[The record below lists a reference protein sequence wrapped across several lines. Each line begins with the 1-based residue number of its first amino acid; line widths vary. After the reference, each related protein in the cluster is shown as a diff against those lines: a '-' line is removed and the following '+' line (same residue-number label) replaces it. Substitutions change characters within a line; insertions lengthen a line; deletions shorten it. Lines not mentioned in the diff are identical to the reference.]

1 MLTAKALSYLARKII
16 KIGLCLCLTVALSN
30 QARYFAEQEGIIEAN
45 PTSNYTIAASYS
57 PSPEGTIQTTV
68 QYCSEIVA
76 LSDPSNPSGV
86 TQTDLTF
93 NDSWFSNDS
102 KTYNHKLA
110 TTCSVLTAICNSESH
125 YYSDIYGSVAY
136 AEEALTALG
145 FTNIR
150 TDSYELRCHS
160 LDQIG
165 AFFSGSHD
173 VAAYAFASKE
183 VKSALGKDDSTVI
196 FIGVRGSYGAEWVS
210 NFKMLNDTT
219 SNYDHEGFKAAEEE
233 VKTALEA
240 YITEIG
246 ADPAN
251 IKLLI
256 TGHSRGGAIA
266 NLLAAD
272 LNNGNTLF
280 RSAIST
286 ADVYTYTYAS
296 PSSTQNE
303 TRSNPKH
310 DNIFNIVNPSDVVC
324 QLPLT
329 SWNYG
334 RYGITVSLPAA
345 SERNFDISLNSM
357 QTSHTSN
364 TNYPNPCTSSDLSQ
378 LATFEEYA
386 SESVPNANSL
396 YTPLGAFSALQTL
409 FSVDYSKALYVHCP
423 DSYIAWMQ
431 SLEERNL
438 SFR

>member
-1 MLTAKALSYLARKII
+1 MLTAKTLSYLASKVI
-16 KIGLCLCLTVALSN
+16 KTGICLCLTIALSN
-30 QARYFAEQEGIIEAN
+30 QVRYFAEHEGIIEAN
-45 PTSNYTIAASYS
+45 PTPNYTIAATYT
-57 PSPEGTIQTTV
+57 PSAEGTIQTTV
-68 QYCSEIVA
+68 KYCSEIVA
-76 LSDPSNPSGV
+76 MNDPSNASGI

-125 YYSDIYGSVAY
+125 YYSDIYGSSAY

-145 FTNIR
+145 FTNIQ
-150 TDSYELRCHS
+150 TDSYELRCHP

-196 FIGVRGSYGAEWVS
+196 FVGVRGSYGTEWLS

-233 VKTALEA
+233 VKAALEK
-240 YITEIG
+240 YIMDIG
-246 ADPAN
+246 ADPSKV
-251 IKLLI
+251 KLLI

-272 LNNGNTLF
+272 FNNGSTLF
-280 RSAIST
+280 GSTIST
-286 ADVYTYTYAS
+286 EDVYTYTYAS

-310 DNIFNIVNPSDVVC
+310 DNIFNVVNPSDVVC
-324 QLPLT
+324 QLPLA

-334 RYGITVSLPAA
+334 RYGITVSLPATN
-345 SERNFDISLNSM
+345 EYNFETSLSSM
-357 QTSHTSN
+357 QANHTLNTS
-364 TNYPNPCTSSDLSQ
+364 YRNPCSAEDLSQ
-378 LATFEEYA
+378 LASFEEYA
-386 SESVPNANSL
+386 SESVPNAEAL
-396 YTPLGAFSALQTL
+396 YTPLGAFSAMQTL
-409 FSVDYSKALYVHCP
+409 LSVDYSKALYVHCP

-431 SLEERNL
+431 GLEERHL
-438 SFR
+438 SFN